1 MRRLLRPT
9 AMAFALLAA
18 PGLAFAQN
26 LQVQGFGG
34 VTVRGLGTA
43 PTVGGNIAVPLGS
56 HVQVIAEGGR
66 MGDIMSPTLATLL
79 DFAPVDLRLRADYG
93 EGGVRI
99 LGSSHNV
106 VRPYAEATAGLA
118 RLRTNFSGAGLQ
130 PDAISNAA
138 LQFLDTYAADVWG
151 RDGCDDPGRTGGCR
165 SWLPVQQDL
174 RRKCGPIGA
183 RGRRLRG
190 PPVQVWIGIQVLSL
204 RALGPEPLSPSPPG
218 RHAAG

>member
-18 PGLAFAQN
+18 PGLAFAQH

-99 LGSSHNV
+99 LGSSHNA

-118 RLRTNFSGAGLQ
+118 RLRTDFSGAGLR

-138 LQFLDTYAADVWG
+138 LQFLDSTRPMFGVG
-151 RDGCDDPGRTGGCR
+151 TGVMIQGG
-165 SWLPVQQDL
+165 PVVVDL
-174 RRKCGPIGA
+174 GYRFSKISAGNA
-183 RGRRLRG
+183 
-190 PPVQVWIGIQVLSL
+190 VQS
-204 RALGPEPLSPSPPG
+204 AL
-218 RHAAG
+218 AGGDFGVHQFRFGLGFRF

>member
-18 PGLAFAQN
+18 PGFAFAQN

-66 MGDIMSPTLATLL
+66 MGDIMSPTLASLL

-106 VRPYAEATAGLA
+106 VRPYAEATAGFA
-118 RLRTNFSGAGLQ
+118 RLRTDFSGAGLQ

-138 LQFLDTYAADVWG
+138 LQFLDTTRPMFGVG
-151 RDGCDDPGRTGGCR
+151 TGVMIQGG
-165 SWLPVQQDL
+165 PVVVDL
-174 RRKCGPIGA
+174 GYRFNKISAGNA
-183 RGRRLRG
+183 
-190 PPVQVWIGIQVLSL
+190 VQS
-204 RALGPEPLSPSPPG
+204 AL
-218 RHAAG
+218 AGGDFGVHQFRFGLGFRF

>member
-9 AMAFALLAA
+9 TMAFALLAA

-66 MGDIMSPTLATLL
+66 MDDIMSPTLATLL
-79 DFAPVDLRLRADYG
+79 DFTPVDLRLRAYYG
-93 EGGVRI
+93 EGGIRI
-99 LGSSHNV
+99 LGSSDSA
-106 VRPYAEATAGLA
+106 VRPYAEATAGFA
-118 RLRTNFSGAGLQ
+118 RLRTDVSGAGLQ

-138 LQFLDTYAADVWG
+138 LQFLDTTRPMLGVG
-151 RDGCDDPGRTGGCR
+151 TGVLIQGG
-165 SWLPVQQDL
+165 PVVVDL
-174 RRKCGPIGA
+174 GYRFNKISAGNA
-183 RGRRLRG
+183 
-190 PPVQVWIGIQVLSL
+190 VQS
-204 RALGPEPLSPSPPG
+204 AL
-218 RHAAG
+218 AGGDFGVHQFRFGLGFRF